1 MVEGYYGGF
10 GWTSLYGVLQ
20 QWESFG
26 VFTVLF
32 PLVLIFS
39 VVFAILEKINIFN
52 NRGVNLLV
60 ALVIGFFTVSN
71 PYVGGFFMYFFSNIG
86 LAVAIIIALIVL
98 IGVAIQPEDK
108 TWKNIFLVVG
118 LALFLIVLGRSGAFK
133 VLFGEAFGYWLQ
145 ANSAVVVLM
154 FIVVLMIVAVMMGFK
169 KAGGTIGKI
178 VPTGS

>member
-1 MVEGYYGGF
+1 MVNGYYGGF

-20 QWESFG
+20 QWEQFG

-71 PYVGGFFMYFFSNIG
+71 PYVSGFFMYFFSNVG
-86 LAVAIIIALIVL
+86 LAIAIMVALMVL
-98 IGVAIQPEDK
+98 IGVAINPDDK
-108 TWKNIFLVVG
+108 TWKSIFLVAGVS
-118 LALFLIVLGRSGAFK
+118 LFFIVLGRSGAFK
-133 VLFGEAFGYWLQ
+133 MLFGEGLAYWLQ
-145 ANSAVVVLM
+145 ANSA
-154 FIVVLMIVAVMMGFK
+154 IVVLLLVITFMIVAVMIGFK
-169 KAGGTIGKI
+169 KPGRAGK
-178 VPTGS
+178 S